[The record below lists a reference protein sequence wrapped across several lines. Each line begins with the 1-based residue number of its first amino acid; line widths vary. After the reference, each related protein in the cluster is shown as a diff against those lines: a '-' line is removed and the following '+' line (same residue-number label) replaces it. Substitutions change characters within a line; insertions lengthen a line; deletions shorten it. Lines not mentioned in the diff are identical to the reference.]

1 MYFLNVE
8 ILMYLFCILFKFCI
22 KADPHCLKFLCNFG
36 KMENGKEAS
45 VHLQLEGRTSILE
58 MASLKY
64 SDNFVDKFIE

>member
-1 MYFLNVE
+1 
-8 ILMYLFCILFKFCI
+8 
-22 KADPHCLKFLCNFG
+22 
-36 KMENGKEAS
+36 MENGKEAS